1 MDDRDCKRR
10 IDLQKIILSKLQK
23 KILLDHSHKE
33 EPNES
38 CAILYGDKNNE
49 TYTVKEIWL
58 TENIASSPKEFTLS
72 PEQNK
77 EMHDKEKIDLEII
90 GIFHS
95 HPKGDAY
102 PSNTDKKF
110 MENNLYSSKIKKIP
124 EWVWVIYSGINED
137 FKAYVLESD
146 ILEIPIKD
154 LSTL

>member
-10 IDLQKIILSKLQK
+10 IDLQKIILSELQK

-58 TENIASSPKEFTLS
+58 TENIDSSPVEFTLS
-72 PEQNK
+72 QDQVWEMDQKRK
-77 EMHDKEKIDLEII
+77 ELNLEIM

-95 HPKGDAY
+95 HPKSEAF
-102 PSNTDKKF
+102 PSSTDKKF
-110 MENNLYSSKIKKIP
+110 MENNPY
-124 EWVWVIYSGINED
+124 VWIIYSGINKN
-137 FKAYVLESD
+137 FRAFILESD
-146 ILEIPIKD
+146 IIEIPIQD